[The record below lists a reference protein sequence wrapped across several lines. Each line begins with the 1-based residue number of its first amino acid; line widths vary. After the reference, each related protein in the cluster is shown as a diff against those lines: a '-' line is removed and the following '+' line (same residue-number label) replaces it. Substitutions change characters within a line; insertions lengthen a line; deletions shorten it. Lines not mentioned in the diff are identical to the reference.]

1 MPTDPLKKGPTGET
15 VRANIIRLRA
25 ERNLGYTELSERL
38 KDLDRHILPLGLR
51 RIEAGERRVDAD
63 DLVALAVALDVS
75 PATLLMP
82 NAATG
87 DELVEVTG
95 VNEKLAA
102 EGEKIT
108 AEHLWEWLRCR
119 QPIVT
124 DEHGYQT
131 FWPAQPAWVQQ
142 RWRERL
148 NLDEDNQP
156 IRKAK

>member
-1 MPTDPLKKGPTGET
+1 MPSDPLKKGPTGET

-75 PATLLMP
+75 PITLLMP
-82 NAATG
+82 NTATG
-87 DELVEVTG
+87 GSRVEVTG
-95 VNEKLAA
+95 VK
-102 EGEKIT
+102 KKMT
-108 AEHLWEWLRCR
+108 AEHVWEWLRCR

-124 DEHGYQT
+124 NQAGFRA
-131 FWPAQPAWVQQ
+131 FWSAHPAWKQQ
-142 RWRERL
+142 EYHDVVTS
-148 NLDEDNQP
+148 DED
-156 IRKAK
+156 RK